1 MRSLVVVGAV
11 LMLLWSG
18 GRLWGDT
25 PAPTVPEKSHGPLV
39 PGQPAPAFVA
49 HDPDGQIIALQ
60 DYQGRPV
67 IINFWA
73 TWCAPC
79 RQEMRALQAVY
90 EVHKTAGLVVLAV
103 SQDQQDR
110 GEAVRAYWAT
120 LGLTFLP
127 LLDPDGSI
135 ATPYRVFLLPS
146 TVFVHPSGTVAGVHL
161 GPMTQAQ
168 IEQHLKAMMPQP
180 G

>member
-1 MRSLVVVGAV
+1 MRSIVVAGVVLV
-11 LMLLWSG
+11 LLVSG
-18 GRLWGDT
+18 GSVWGE
-25 PAPTVPEKSHGPLV
+25 EKPHGPLV
-39 PGQPAPAFVA
+39 PGQPAPAFNA
-49 HDPDGQIIALQ
+49 YDPDGKTISLQ

-73 TWCAPC
+73 TWCVPC
-79 RQEMRALQAVY
+79 RQEMVALQAVY
-90 EVHKTAGLVVLAV
+90 EAHKAAGLAILAV

-110 GEAVRAYWAT
+110 AEMVRAYWAT

-135 ATPYRVFLLPS
+135 AVPYSVFLLPS
-146 TVFVHPSGTVAGVHL
+146 TVFVHPSGAVAVVHL

-168 IEQHLKAMMPQP
+168 IEQHLKAILPQP